1 MHKITIYPLLTHTR
15 QKPIEVYAPNLFK
28 LAHAV
33 FKITHS
39 ANSTYKHLGYIKT
52 FEETAEDVIV
62 QAHKNGKVIDIMR
75 IHTTE
80 IPSEGSPEGLAWN

>member
-1 MHKITIYPLLTHTR
+1 MHKLTIYPLLTHTR

-39 ANSTYKHLGYIKT
+39 AASTYKHLGYIKT
-52 FEETAEDVIV
+52 VEETSEDVII
-62 QAHKNGKVIDIMR
+62 QAHKDGKVIDIMR

-80 IPSEGSPEGLAWN
+80 VPSEDAPKGAVWS